1 MKVQNNKPIRLLRLT
16 TVPMSLSLLL
26 KGQFAY
32 FQSKGFQVEVGSAN
46 GLEVESII
54 QEENVKHHDFLFTRD
69 ISPLKDLQALFQLI
83 RFLRANSFDI
93 VHTHTPKAGLIG
105 MMAAWFCR
113 VPVRMHTVAGL
124 PLMEV
129 RGFKRKIL
137 VWVERLTYS
146 CATKVYPNSF
156 AQKDFI
162 LQYIYA
168 NEKKIKVI
176 GNGSSNGIN
185 CKHFQSTPMLVERAE
200 QIRLKLG
207 ISSSKHVAVFVG
219 RVTGDKGINELID
232 AFKQFDNLELILVG
246 PFEPELDP
254 LAPST
259 IEEINSNP
267 SIHSVGFQNDIRAY
281 LLASDF
287 LVFPSYREGFPNV
300 PMQAGAMGLPSIVT
314 DINGCNEIIVHEKN
328 GLIVPPKNAE
338 ALTSAIMRLLTD
350 KPMMDTLKLNARDMI
365 VNRYDQKSLWEALH
379 SEYLEQIAK
388 HVR

>member
-69 ISPLKDLQALFQLI
+69 ISPLKDLKALFQLI
-83 RFLRANSFDI
+83 RFLKTNSFDI

-124 PLMEV
+124 PLVET
-129 RGFKRKIL
+129 RGLKRQVL
-137 VWVERLTYS
+137 TMVERITYQ
-146 CATKVYPNSF
+146 CATRIYPNSF
-156 AQKDFI
+156 AQKGFI
-162 LQYIYA
+162 LQHIYA

-185 CKHFQSTPMLVERAE
+185 CDYFKSSSELIEESRD
-200 QIRLKLG
+200 IRLELNIPSNQSVG
-207 ISSSKHVAVFVG
+207 IFIG
-219 RVTGDKGINELID
+219 RVTGAKGVNELISACKEINGLD
-232 AFKQFDNLELILVG
+232 LILVG
-246 PFEPELDP
+246 PFEPDLDP

-259 IEEINSNP
+259 IEEIKRNP
-267 SIHSVGFQNDIRAY
+267 RFHSVGFQHDIRPF

-328 GLIVPPKNAE
+328 GLIVPPKDTK
-338 ALTSAIMRLLTD
+338 ALSSAIFRLLKDETL
-350 KPMMDTLKLNARDMI
+350 MDRLKQNARSMTVD
-365 VNRYDQKSLWEALH
+365 RYDQKLLWEALH
-379 SEYLEQIAK
+379 SEYIDQMSK
-388 HVR
+388 NVR